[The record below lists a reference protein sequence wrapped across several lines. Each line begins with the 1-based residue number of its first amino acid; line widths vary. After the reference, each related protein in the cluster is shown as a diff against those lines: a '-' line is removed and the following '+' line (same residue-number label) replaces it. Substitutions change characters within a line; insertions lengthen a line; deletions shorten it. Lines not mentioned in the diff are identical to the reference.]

1 MRDAMVT
8 YQDPD
13 IAAALADDSFGVP
26 ALDDWY
32 EKAISEGM
40 GFKNEADRA
49 AYLASLGDPLS
60 HPMFATS
67 TEELASHPLTEA
79 FRLLREEDKSPE
91 ELCLLYKDEGNEWMK
106 KGDRKGW
113 KEALLLYLH
122 ALSFVKKEDEEEWGS
137 EKRKQLLSVVHSN
150 IALAHLNLKNFVLC
164 SRSAEKAILLWP
176 GNVKAHYRR
185 CKALASLHRHSAAVA
200 ACKEANAAGAGA
212 ADISAI
218 EQKSLAVLA
227 QRRREREVR
236 LQALEEERQGW
247 RDAWTICHQ
256 HGAALSPAAPNS
268 APPAAQLQLGG
279 KLMPFYDR
287 DSDGDGEACFPCVL
301 VYPEYQQCDA
311 IRGCRPEDLLVEHLA
326 LVFPDDAPPVAW
338 DVRGDY
344 RFDRLIVFAR
354 VLEGSSGSGCGV
366 DAEAWDAFCLDSW
379 TVRRGLPGA
388 LTLLEQEQQQQEE
401 QRSKLD
407 AAAAETTGGEDDEER
422 AVEALTAATR
432 RVEAALSKASKETA
446 GEETLVEL
454 GLGCSLG
461 AALKLPGLR
470 LVGGLLQLLVFVR
483 GSAAHTNFL
492 STAAASSKG
501 GKVLVV
507 GCSLEDLRRRGAN

>member
-1 MRDAMVT
+1 
-8 YQDPD
+8 
-13 IAAALADDSFGVP
+13 
-26 ALDDWY
+26 
-32 EKAISEGM
+32 
-40 GFKNEADRA
+40 
-49 AYLASLGDPLS
+49 
-60 HPMFATS
+60 
-67 TEELASHPLTEA
+67 
-79 FRLLREEDKSPE
+79 
-91 ELCLLYKDEGNEWMK
+91 
-106 KGDRKGW
+106 
-113 KEALLLYLH
+113 
-122 ALSFVKKEDEEEWGS
+122 
-137 EKRKQLLSVVHSN
+137 
-150 IALAHLNLKNFVLC
+150 
-164 SRSAEKAILLWP
+164 
-176 GNVKAHYRR
+176 
-185 CKALASLHRHSAAVA
+185 
-200 ACKEANAAGAGA
+200 
-212 ADISAI
+212 
-218 EQKSLAVLA
+218 
-227 QRRREREVR
+227 
-236 LQALEEERQGW
+236 
-247 RDAWTICHQ
+247 
-256 HGAALSPAAPNS
+256 
-268 APPAAQLQLGG
+268 
-279 KLMPFYDR
+279 MPFYDR

-354 VLEGSSGSGCGV
+354 VLESSSGSGCGV

-388 LTLLEQEQQQQEE
+388 LTLLEQEQQQQED

-446 GEETLVEL
+446 GEETFVEL

-461 AALKLPGLR
+461 AVLKLPGLR